1 MNLTFWKIPEFGIMK
16 LSLGTKFV
24 QYQAE
29 IERVLFRLY
38 FQAAPGFEGP
48 AEVSAHG

>member
-1 MNLTFWKIPEFGIMK
+1 MNLTFFKILAFGNMK
-16 LSLGTKFV
+16 LSLSSCV
-24 QYQAE
+24 QYQVE

-48 AEVSAHG
+48 TEVIAHG